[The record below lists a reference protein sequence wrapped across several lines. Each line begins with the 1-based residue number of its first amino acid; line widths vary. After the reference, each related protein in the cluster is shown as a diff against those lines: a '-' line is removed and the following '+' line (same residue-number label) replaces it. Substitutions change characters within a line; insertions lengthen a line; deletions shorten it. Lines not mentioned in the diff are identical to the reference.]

1 MTSVFTVIDRVL
13 ISPLPYAHPERL
25 VFIAGEAPGSEMT
38 REFGPAG
45 EFYLQYKEASRLVE
59 DVATYGTFTNTLRVG
74 DRVERIR
81 MAAATNSLF
90 STLGAQPALGR
101 LPVAED
107 ESRVVV
113 ISDALWRSWFGAD
126 PSVVGRTYDIAGA
139 RRTIV
144 GVMRPEFRF
153 PNDGTLLWI
162 VDEIRAEG
170 LRPGRFGYNMVGR
183 MAPAPTARRRRRS

>member
-1 MTSVFTVIDRVL
+1 
-13 ISPLPYAHPERL
+13 
-25 VFIAGEAPGSEMT
+25 
-38 REFGPAG
+38 
-45 EFYLQYKEASRLVE
+45 
-59 DVATYGTFTNTLRVG
+59 
-74 DRVERIR
+74 
-81 MAAATNSLF
+81 MAAVTNSLY

-126 PSVVGRTYDIAGA
+126 PSVVGRAYDVAGA

-153 PNDGTLLWI
+153 PNDGALLW
-162 VDEIRAEG
+162 VVNEIRAEG
-170 LRPGRFGYNMVGR
+170 LQPGRFGYNMVGR
-183 MAPAPTARRRRRS
+183 MAPGASTRRRRPRS